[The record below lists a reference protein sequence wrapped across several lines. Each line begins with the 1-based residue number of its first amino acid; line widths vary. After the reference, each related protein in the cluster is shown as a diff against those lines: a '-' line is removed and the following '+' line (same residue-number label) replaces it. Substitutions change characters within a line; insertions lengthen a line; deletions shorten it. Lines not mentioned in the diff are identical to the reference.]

1 MNWWIQVKC
10 LVNWV
15 ENLRNVSKCIFIF
28 CKKYDYYK
36 HGSSRLKTK
45 GKDMFLFGVLLHFT
59 KRENWIKVK
68 EKNLAKV
75 LIYWKASK
83 VFASIL
89 INSHNVFLF

>member
-36 HGSSRLKTK
+36 HGSSRLKTE
-45 GKDMFLFGVLLHFT
+45 GKDMSHF
-59 KRENWIKVK
+59 
-68 EKNLAKV
+68 
-75 LIYWKASK
+75 
-83 VFASIL
+83 
-89 INSHNVFLF
+89 VFLKIIRLCKKNSLEVTKVDVALFRQLMQRYNALSLDKYIITQP